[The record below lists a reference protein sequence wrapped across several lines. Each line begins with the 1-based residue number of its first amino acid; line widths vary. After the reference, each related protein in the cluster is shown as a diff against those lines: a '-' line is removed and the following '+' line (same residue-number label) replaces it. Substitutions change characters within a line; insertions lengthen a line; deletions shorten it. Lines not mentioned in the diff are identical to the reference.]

1 MYWCKQDNPAQYNEI
16 NQRDVDLLMDS
27 CAMNPTHE
35 DLAKILHKLYRND
48 FVCTKGNVWYENS
61 GHRWRLSDNGYGLR
75 EKIKEMRNIFF
86 DKKRKMSEMQSIALA
101 NNNNS
106 ETLPVAVALQDGGGD
121 ALPKAPVNETRVQQ
135 LQTLQK
141 KYTDIYTKLGDTNM
155 KDNIMKEARELFYD
169 GDFVGKLDEKPRLL
183 CFTNGIVDFEQGVFR
198 RGHPEDYISMCTNID
213 YVPMEMA
220 RCEDGAKVDVVY
232 DEAQHGAIR
241 RDIEDFMCK
250 IYPDAELRRYMWD
263 HLASALTGTENQTF
277 NMYIGK
283 GSNGKS
289 VLTKLMADVLG
300 DYKRDVPLTLI
311 TEKRQKVGGL
321 APEIAELKG
330 VRYAVMQESSKG
342 DAVNE
347 GVLKQLTSGT
357 DTIQGRQL
365 YASAPT
371 RFIPQFKL
379 VMCSNEFLDIR
390 SMDGGTWRRM
400 RVVNHVSRFV
410 DNPDP
415 RPEKHEFKKLTE
427 TEIQRK
433 MTPLWKRLFVSML
446 VARAFVTEGVVRD
459 CTMVTEASEAYKAR
473 QDLIGSFVAEKL
485 ADDAAAQSLKK
496 EELSNVYKEW
506 WSSTQDGR
514 VSKRDELWTYM
525 EGKYGKYCKTGG
537 WKGVKVVYPDSSAV
551 DGGDDYSVLSANRSV
566 RL

>member
-1 MYWCKQDNPAQYNEI
+1 
-16 NQRDVDLLMDS
+16 
-27 CAMNPTHE
+27 
-35 DLAKILHKLYRND
+35 
-48 FVCTKGNVWYENS
+48 
-61 GHRWRLSDNGYGLR
+61 
-75 EKIKEMRNIFF
+75 
-86 DKKRKMSEMQSIALA
+86 
-101 NNNNS
+101 
-106 ETLPVAVALQDGGGD
+106 
-121 ALPKAPVNETRVQQ
+121 
-135 LQTLQK
+135 
-141 KYTDIYTKLGDTNM
+141 
-155 KDNIMKEARELFYD
+155 
-169 GDFVGKLDEKPRLL
+169 
-183 CFTNGIVDFEQGVFR
+183 
-198 RGHPEDYISMCTNID
+198 
-213 YVPMEMA
+213 
-220 RCEDGAKVDVVY
+220 
-232 DEAQHGAIR
+232 
-241 RDIEDFMCK
+241 
-250 IYPDAELRRYMWD
+250 MWQ
-263 HLASALTGTENQTF
+263 HLASALTGSENQNF
-277 NMYIGK
+277 NIYIGK

-357 DTIQGRQL
+357 DTIQGRGL
-365 YASAPT
+365 YNPAPT
-371 RFIPQFKL
+371 RFVPQFKL
-379 VMCSNEFLDIR
+379 VMCTNELLDIR

-400 RVVNHVSRFV
+400 RVVPHVSRFT

-415 RPEKHEFKKLTE
+415 NPAKYEFQKLSE
-427 TEIQRK
+427 TEIKKR

-459 CTMVTEASEAYKAR
+459 CAMVTEASEAYKAR

-485 ADDAAAQSLKK
+485 ADDAAAHSLKK
-496 EELSNVYKEW
+496 EELSNEYKEW

-525 EGKYGKYCKTGG
+525 DGKYGKYCKTVG
-537 WKGVKVVYPDSSAV
+537 WKGVKVVYPDSSP
-551 DGGDDYSVLSANRSV
+551 DNDEYSVLTANRSI